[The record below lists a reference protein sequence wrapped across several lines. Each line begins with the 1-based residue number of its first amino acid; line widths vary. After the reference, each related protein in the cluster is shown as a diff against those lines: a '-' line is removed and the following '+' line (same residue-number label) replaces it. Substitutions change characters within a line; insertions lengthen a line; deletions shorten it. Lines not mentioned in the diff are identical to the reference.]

1 MRVVISCY
9 DGSLKDETLIDWIGE
24 IKIYFEY
31 HNVQDPNHVHFSITK
46 LKGHATLWWDVLQ
59 KDKVDQILEKI
70 KTWKKMVSKI
80 KEKFLHVDYQQN
92 LCKQVQNL
100 WKKEAFVREYME
112 EFFKL
117 SLRSGM
123 KELEY

>member
-1 MRVVISCY
+1 
-9 DGSLKDETLIDWIGE
+9 LKAKTLIDWIG
-24 IKIYFEY
+24 KLKRYFEY
-31 HNVQDPNHVHFSITK
+31 ENVQDPNHVHFTITK
-46 LKGHATLWWDVLQ
+46 LKGHVSLWWDMHL
-59 KDKVDQILEKI
+59 KNIVDNRLEKI

-123 KELEY
+123 KEP